1 MLNFKASLG
10 TDEQNFI
17 TFIKWNPISCMLYC
31 YLLHICSP
39 KPRRW
44 SLWIIRN
51 FNLSYIKT
59 VNPFRLST
67 SGRHGVRHASKNS
80 PISKNSINW
89 RTLMCYWLAW
99 IFPNTK
105 KKDWYPL
112 SRNINSNRKSCTSM
126 MRMKIIGSMKSALRG
141 VALCPQVWST
151 PKTDD
156 GFMSSPS
163 QRMNCSM
170 RSSLTFK

>member
-1 MLNFKASLG
+1 MLNSKGLN
-10 TDEQNFI
+10 TDDKNFI
-17 TFIKWNPISCMLYC
+17 TFIKWNPISYMLSC
-31 YLLHICSP
+31 YLFHIRSP
-39 KPRRW
+39 KPQRW
-44 SLWIIRN
+44 FLWIIRN
-51 FNLSYIKT
+51 LNPSYTKT
-59 VNPFRLST
+59 VNLFRLST
-67 SGRHGVRHASKNS
+67 SGRHGVRHASKS
-80 PISKNSINW
+80 FPISKNSINW
-89 RTLMCYWLAW
+89 RMSMCCWSAW

-105 KKDWYPL
+105 KKDLYLL
-112 SRNINSNRKSCTSM
+112 SRNINSNQKSCTSM

-170 RSSLTFK
+170 K